1 MLKIIVK
8 ILVYNFLL
16 GLKLSRQ
23 WNTKQE
29 KSYGLDDSDME
40 ELWMMTRNAGI
51 FLTIACEEIYDKTVQ

>member
-40 ELWMMTRNAGI
+40 
-51 FLTIACEEIYDKTVQ
+51 